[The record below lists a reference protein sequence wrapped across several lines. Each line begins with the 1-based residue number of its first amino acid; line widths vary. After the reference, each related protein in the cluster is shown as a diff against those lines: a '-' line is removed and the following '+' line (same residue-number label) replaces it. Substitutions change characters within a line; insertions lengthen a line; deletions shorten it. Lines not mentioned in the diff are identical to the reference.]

1 MTLSKYGIFHQF
13 KVIQKNTNVISLT
26 KSNLLCP
33 WIISNTWFL
42 LASLVKN
49 MFKNCKSYKLSQ
61 KMGRISER
69 NLSALNLVVAHK
81 ELDLKSDAPVMLAC
95 FIIVSHRVWFLFSC
109 VVRGVL
115 SYFRPFGPS
124 SLCLP
129 IYAEY
134 KWRFS
139 WGISPH
145 RSHTCRAIKNV
156 ASIFI
161 ACQTNFKL
169 PNPVPSNTPEQC
181 H

>member
-1 MTLSKYGIFHQF
+1 MAYFINSKLYRKIRMSFHWPNQIYSALELYQILDF
-13 KVIQKNTNVISLT
+13 CLPVWAKICSKTVKAISLH
-26 KSNLLCP
+26 
-33 WIISNTWFL
+33 
-42 LASLVKN
+42 KN
-49 MFKNCKSYKLSQ
+49 
-61 KMGRISER
+61 MGRISER

-95 FIIVSHRVWFLFSC
+95 FIIVSHRVWFLFPC
-109 VVRGVL
+109 IVRGVL
-115 SYFRPFGPS
+115 SSFRPFGPS